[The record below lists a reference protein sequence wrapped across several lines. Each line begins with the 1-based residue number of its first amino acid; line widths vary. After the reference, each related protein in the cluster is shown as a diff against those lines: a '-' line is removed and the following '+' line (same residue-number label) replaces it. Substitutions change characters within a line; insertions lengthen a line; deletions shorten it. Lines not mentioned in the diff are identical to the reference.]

1 MLLLLP
7 ALAGAAWAAADAVPA
22 GRPRIDRALPV
33 DHAVAPVAPLARV
46 EALRPELPQ
55 WPMLGPGA
63 SAAPVR
69 PDCPG
74 AHPLEAL
81 EAPPGLL
88 GLLLPAW
95 LPLRVAAG
103 AVEGGTPAY
112 GPLRGAA
119 PAAADPFLGPF
130 DVWSHGPLGD
140 VRRQGRAALAAGDG
154 ELAREIVERYWRL
167 METAL
172 ERRRRHAGGEGI
184 RMLEGRE

>member
-7 ALAGAAWAAADAVPA
+7 VLAGAAWAAADAVPA
-22 GRPRIDRALPV
+22 GRSRIDRALPV

-74 AHPLEAL
+74 AHPLEA
-81 EAPPGLL
+81 PPGLL

-130 DVWSHGPLGD
+130 EVWSHGPLGD
-140 VRRQGRAALAAGDG
+140 VRRQGLAALAAGDG

>member
-74 AHPLEAL
+74 AHPLEA
-81 EAPPGLL
+81 PSGLL

-154 ELAREIVERYWRL
+154 ELARELVERYWRL